1 MFQIAKYNLLI
12 PIQYDPKDT
21 YKLSEERIEINKADV
36 NNCKANREFGSKL
49 WFQYCFKEKAF
60 EKNYQ
65 MINSPLLQDETY
77 KMTRI
82 ELDSVARDRIG
93 VSKRENTT
101 YVMDK
106 NGIPVSIGKVR
117 MLFTNNRIG
126 FIHIEIFAS
135 DIDENAVRKL
145 GYAFSKVTSSQPKM
159 SYQKRRS
166 KEQYE
171 DVTISFKEIID
182 RIVALQTYIPIS
194 IYDGRITPYMQI
206 SLIGSCDSENKEMF
220 FDSVQALSQRPS
232 TKCIDESRVYE
243 GREAYISRFVGDK
256 TVCIY
261 GDTGI
266 CGEENTGFL
275 MDIGNGLVK
284 SATENYTT
292 VYAFLISVRLLLLC
306 NQRADYDLGY
316 LIDMPVTL
324 SDEDNIREFYEQCIW
339 NSGWKLKEERNLLLK
354 KLDKNDF
361 NRAVEAL
368 RLEFERQRKAEE
380 EQKQEIERLRKMSEE
395 QLKQSTKNG
404 EILVEISQG
413 VGLLVDFVNTEL
425 KSFLAREKQVFNQS
439 NNKNNDG
446 AIGLFV
452 RDVSDQIDKR
462 IITSGNDA
470 IEVERKNLSTLFG
483 DKWKYV
489 MASSQSSLIS
499 SGVLLKQ
506 CSDITAPD
514 FDWSGVCICAT
525 AALEAELKRVFFDGL
540 LDYMVSAYG
549 QPCSEN
555 SDEIYKNWPEAL
567 LSVPRYQFVKGS
579 NMTLTT
585 IDNFTMG
592 KLPFLFG
599 ETGKLSDKDTIR
611 RSQLEQSELM
621 KKCMTEY
628 LATIVLDY
636 YKEIPFELF
645 YIGTAMGDRSS
656 SQAGCF
662 VWKCEQVRKNYR
674 NKAAHVNVMSGEEAA
689 SCYQSI
695 ITKPYTY
702 IYNAEIAGIIL
713 ELFSKIDG
721 SKLNE
726 KLHEKKN
733 NSPNSAKKANAQ
745 MGSGQYSVGQAVELG
760 ELEVTSKGVLRG
772 TIVGSSEGASLSKK
786 YLQEMGI
793 YPRQYLGKTIKVKL
807 VRWDK
812 NGQKFNAEFI

>member
-1 MFQIAKYNLLI
+1 MFQNVKYNLLI
-12 PIQYDPKDT
+12 PIQYNLKDT
-21 YKLSEERIEINKADV
+21 YKLSEERMEINKADV
-36 NNCKANREFGSKL
+36 NICKTNREFNSKL

-82 ELDSVARDRIG
+82 EMDSVVRDMIG
-93 VSKRENTT
+93 ISKRENTM

-106 NGIPVSIGKVR
+106 NGISISIGKVR

-126 FIHIEIFAS
+126 FIHIEILTS
-135 DIDENAVRKL
+135 DIDENAIRKL
-145 GYAFSKVTSSQPKM
+145 GYAFSKVTSSQPKI
-159 SYQKRRS
+159 SYQIKRS
-166 KEQYE
+166 KEQVQ
-171 DVTISFKEIID
+171 DVTISFKEIIE

-194 IYDGRITPYMQI
+194 IYEGRITPYMQI
-206 SLIGSCDSENKEMF
+206 SLIGSCDSEDKEIF

-232 TKCIDESRVYE
+232 IKCIDKSRVYE
-243 GREAYISRFVGDK
+243 GREDYIFRFVGDK

-261 GDTGI
+261 GDTTI
-266 CGEENTGFL
+266 CEEENIVFL
-275 MDIGNGLVK
+275 TDIGNGLVK

-292 VYAFLISVRLLLLC
+292 VFAFLISIRLLLLSS
-306 NQRADYDLGY
+306 QRADYDLWY
-316 LIDMPVTL
+316 LLDAPVYL
-324 SDEDNIREFYEQCIW
+324 SDEDNIRELFEQCIW
-339 NSGWKLKEERNLLLK
+339 NGGWKLKEERELLLK
-354 KLDKNDF
+354 KLDKQD
-361 NRAVEAL
+361 
-368 RLEFERQRKAEE
+368 FERLQKSAEE
-380 EQKQEIERLRKMSEE
+380 QRQELERLRKAAEE
-395 QLKQSTKNG
+395 QQRQSAKQG

-425 KSFLAREKQVFNQS
+425 KNFLAREKEIFNQS
-439 NNKNNDG
+439 NNKNSDDS
-446 AIGLFV
+446 IGLFV
-452 RDVSDQIDKR
+452 RDVSEQIDKK

-470 IEVERKNLSTLFG
+470 IEAERKNLSSLFG

-499 SGVLLKQ
+499 AGVLLKQ

-540 LDYMVSAYG
+540 LDYMVSVYG
-549 QPCSEN
+549 EPCN
-555 SDEIYKNWPEAL
+555 DNADDIYKNWPEEL
-567 LSVPRYQFVKGS
+567 LSVPRYQFVNGS
-579 NMTLTT
+579 HMSLTT
-585 IDNFTMG
+585 VDHFTMG

-599 ETGKLSDKDTIR
+599 ETGKLSDKEVIR
-611 RSQLEQSELM
+611 KNQLEQSELM

-636 YKEIPFELF
+636 YKEIPFEAF
-645 YIGTAMGDRSS
+645 YMGTTNGDRSS
-656 SQAGCF
+656 GQAGCF

-695 ITKPYTY
+695 ITKPDTY

-733 NSPNSAKKANAQ
+733 HSPNSAKKANTQ
-745 MGSGQYSVGQAVELG
+745 MGSGQYSLGQTVELG

-807 VRWDK
+807 VRWDE

>member
-1 MFQIAKYNLLI
+1 MFQIVKYNLLI
-12 PIQYDPKDT
+12 PIQYELKNI
-21 YKLSEERIEINKADV
+21 YKLSEERMEINKADV
-36 NNCKANREFGSKL
+36 NICKANREFNSKL

-82 ELDSVARDRIG
+82 EMDSVVRDMIG
-93 VSKRENTT
+93 ISKRENTT

-106 NGIPVSIGKVR
+106 NGISISIGKVR

-126 FIHIEIFAS
+126 FIHIEILAS
-135 DIDENAVRKL
+135 DIDENAIRKL
-145 GYAFSKVTSSQPKM
+145 GYAFSKVTSSQPKI
-159 SYQKRRS
+159 SYQIKRS
-166 KEQYE
+166 KEQVE
-171 DVTISFKEIID
+171 DVTISFKEIIE

-194 IYDGRITPYMQI
+194 IYEGRITPYMQI
-206 SLIGSCDSENKEMF
+206 SLIGSCDSEDKEIF

-232 TKCIDESRVYE
+232 IKCIDKSRVYE
-243 GREAYISRFVGDK
+243 GREDYIFRFVGDK

-261 GDTGI
+261 GDTTI
-266 CGEENTGFL
+266 CGEENIVFL
-275 MDIGNGLVK
+275 TDIGNGLVK

-292 VYAFLISVRLLLLC
+292 VFAFLISIRLLLLSS
-306 NQRADYDLGY
+306 QRADYDLWY
-316 LIDMPVTL
+316 LLDAPVYL
-324 SDEDNIREFYEQCIW
+324 SDEDNIRELFEQCIW
-339 NSGWKLKEERNLLLK
+339 NGGWKLKEERELLLK
-354 KLDKNDF
+354 KLDKQDI
-361 NRAVEAL
+361 E
-368 RLEFERQRKAEE
+368 RLQKSAEE
-380 EQKQEIERLRKMSEE
+380 QRQELERLRKAAEE
-395 QLKQSTKNG
+395 QQRQSAKQG

-425 KSFLAREKQVFNQS
+425 KNFLAREKEIFNQS
-439 NNKNNDG
+439 DNKNSDDS
-446 AIGLFV
+446 IGLFV
-452 RDVSDQIDKR
+452 RDVSEQIDKK

-470 IEVERKNLSTLFG
+470 IEAERKNLLTLFG

-489 MASSQSSLIS
+489 MVSSQSSLIS
-499 SGVLLKQ
+499 AGVLLKQ
-506 CSDITAPD
+506 CADITAPD

-540 LDYMVSAYG
+540 LDYMVSVYG
-549 QPCSEN
+549 EPCN
-555 SDEIYKNWPEAL
+555 DNADDIYKNWPEEL
-567 LSVPRYQFVKGS
+567 LSVPRYQFVNGS
-579 NMTLTT
+579 HMSLTT
-585 IDNFTMG
+585 VDHFTMG

-599 ETGKLSDKDTIR
+599 ETGKLSDKEVIR
-611 RSQLEQSELM
+611 KNQLEQSELM

-636 YKEIPFELF
+636 YKEIPFEAF
-645 YIGTAMGDRSS
+645 YMGTTNGDRSS

-674 NKAAHVNVMSGEEAA
+674 NKAAHVNVMTGEEAS

-695 ITKPYTY
+695 ITKPDTY

-721 SKLNE
+721 SRLNK
-726 KLHEKKN
+726 KLHEKN
-733 NSPNSAKKANAQ
+733 NHSPNFAKKAKTQ
-745 MGSGQYSVGQAVELG
+745 MGSGQYSVGQTVELG
-760 ELEVTSKGVLRG
+760 DLEVTSKGVLRG
-772 TIVGSSEGASLSKK
+772 TIVGSSVGASLSKK

-793 YPRQYLGKTIKVKL
+793 SPRQYLGKTIKVKL
-807 VRWDK
+807 VRWDE